1 MKTILK
7 LLPWF
12 CTLWPIK
19 PFENDLLCNFN
30 EARYL
35 LVQNYQ
41 EPTKSIENFVFNA
54 SLMSGNLCPSTDLD
68 MKLKEISLWLK
79 CGFEPRE
86 RSSTNNLT
94 VDMSCS
100 HPSCSFCSWWLSV
113 TMKQTIDSRI
123 HTKYEK
129 HPPSIRHLINQDL
142 PKNPTILSNFPLL
155 RVISSQEARGNERVV
170 AVNKQHLVVTSFNLP
185 NKKGG

>member
-1 MKTILK
+1 
-7 LLPWF
+7 
-12 CTLWPIK
+12 
-19 PFENDLLCNFN
+19 
-30 EARYL
+30 
-35 LVQNYQ
+35 
-41 EPTKSIENFVFNA
+41 
-54 SLMSGNLCPSTDLD
+54 MSGNLCPSTDLD

-79 CGFEPRE
+79 CGFEQGE

-185 NKKGG
+185 NKKRRIEC